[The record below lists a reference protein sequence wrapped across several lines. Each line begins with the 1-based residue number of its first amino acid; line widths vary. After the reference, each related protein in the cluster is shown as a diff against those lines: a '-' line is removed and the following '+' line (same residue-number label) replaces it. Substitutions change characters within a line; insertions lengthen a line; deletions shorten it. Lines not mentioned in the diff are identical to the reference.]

1 MKYTLTGG
9 ISYLAN
15 QWSVKDR
22 FLPAED
28 IFQLNNVMCV
38 VASLYTLLKLHVEL
52 GAYVNHEGVNI

>member
-1 MKYTLTGG
+1 MCFILMKYTLTGG

-15 QWSVKDR
+15 QWSVKDQ

-38 VASLYTLLKLHVEL
+38 VALLCTLLKLHVE
-52 GAYVNHEGVNI
+52 